1 MDVGELSRFD
11 EETRLALPFKMAV
24 VVQNVIAD
32 ANTIATT
39 LTSEWI
45 AKADALISRLH
56 ELAPPWQPHKDKLL
70 SEEADLGDQ
79 LMASTTFPE
88 TTAISGSLEEM
99 AKAMKVL
106 NSDGAGVAVAPGV
119 LKMNDARTLAVDTI
133 CVAYALATWH
143 TKHQNRTKQ
152 DEARQAG
159 GRAESSNF
167 RARQRIAR
175 RAPGCVGRVLE
186 VRFRSDCGGEEGGRA
201 ACEATAPVRTTYLG
215 FSVDVSK
222 TSRQLGI

>member
-1 MDVGELSRFD
+1 MLAKATDAEKPCSLENVALLSTLRTHIGMTKYCVDEGELSRFD

-24 VVQNVIAD
+24 VVQNVFAD

-45 AKADALISRLH
+45 AKAGALLSRLH

-88 TTAISGSLEEM
+88 TAAISESLEEM

-119 LKMNDARTLAVDTI
+119 LNT
-133 CVAYALATWH
+133 
-143 TKHQNRTKQ
+143 
-152 DEARQAG
+152 
-159 GRAESSNF
+159 
-167 RARQRIAR
+167 
-175 RAPGCVGRVLE
+175 
-186 VRFRSDCGGEEGGRA
+186 
-201 ACEATAPVRTTYLG
+201 
-215 FSVDVSK
+215 
-222 TSRQLGI
+222 